1 MYLETDESSWFLSN
15 RTVQF
20 WKRDTPTAAM
30 LHVISRLKR
39 WIEFTIMD
47 AVFGLFFF
55 ACSSYQVFLQMCVKL
70 KYARSHFIFS
80 YNFHH
85 FIAASGSVPELVYLS
100 STVVI
105 NKMNCREVFFFF
117 LLLSSFV
124 YYSVEIFM
132 FLHTVCVWQ
141 QLLISALV
149 NGAKVCQTGL

>member
-105 NKMNCREVFFFF
+105 NKMNCREVFCFFF
-117 LLLSSFV
+117 CSLVRLFIIQLRFLCFCIRYASGSNYWFRLS
-124 YYSVEIFM
+124 
-132 FLHTVCVWQ
+132 
-141 QLLISALV
+141 
-149 NGAKVCQTGL
+149 

>member
-1 MYLETDESSWFLSN
+1 MVSQQQDSPVLKAGHTHGSHVTCHFQTEAMN
-15 RTVQF
+15 RIYYNGRSLWCV
-20 WKRDTPTAAM
+20 
-30 LHVISRLKR
+30 
-39 WIEFTIMD
+39 
-47 AVFGLFFF
+47 FF

-70 KYARSHFIFS
+70 KYARSRFIFS

-149 NGAKVCQTGL
+149 NGAKVCQTGLQIVQTEV